1 MEGQPMEGR
10 PVRGERSRTGTR
22 RKKEGTKGEM
32 RAKRAVCG
40 RDGAENETLYK
51 LLRRRIFNQK
61 YVGTAQKHAIPLH
74 PADTFPV
81 KERQK

>member
-1 MEGQPMEGR
+1 M
-10 PVRGERSRTGTR
+10 RGEGSRTRKR

-32 RAKRAVCG
+32 RVKRAVCG
-40 RDGAENETLYK
+40 REEAENETLYK

-61 YVGTAQKHAIPLH
+61 YVGNAQKHAIPLH

>member
-1 MEGQPMEGR
+1 M
-10 PVRGERSRTGTR
+10 RGEGSRTGKR
-22 RKKEGTKGEM
+22 RKKEGDRGEM

-40 RDGAENETLYK
+40 REEAENETLYK
-51 LLRRRIFNQK
+51 LLRHRIFNQK
-61 YVGTAQKHAIPLH
+61 YVKNAQKHAIPLH